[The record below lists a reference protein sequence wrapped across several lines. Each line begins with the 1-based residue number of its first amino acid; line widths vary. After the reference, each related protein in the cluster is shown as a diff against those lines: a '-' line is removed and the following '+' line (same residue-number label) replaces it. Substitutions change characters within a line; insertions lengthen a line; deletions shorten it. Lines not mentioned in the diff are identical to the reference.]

1 MSMIRVEKITGKPIA
16 LQTGEVVRAE
26 VIDVYPSGGVTL
38 EIAGAFITARSEVS
52 IEKGDR
58 VFFKVLSL
66 SDSGEGRELKLKFLG
81 DSATEAP
88 PSGAGSSI
96 NVKA

>member
-1 MSMIRVEKITGKPIA
+1 MPLMRVVKITGRSIA
-16 LQTGEVVRAE
+16 LRTGEIVRAE

-38 EIAGAFITARSEVS
+38 EIAGAFITARSGVS
-52 IEKGDR
+52 LEKGGK

-81 DSATEAP
+81 VSATEAP
-88 PSGAGSSI
+88 PAEARASI
-96 NVKA
+96 NVTV